1 LGIFGP
7 SHSGFSCGMSSSP
20 TVSIDSISPKKF
32 GHAMLDNVKE
42 QHAEN
47 MTCYGLT
54 PQDVQAIHIDLQAL
68 EAWYREHQP
77 AVLDRY
83 IRATQHQ
90 INSRNN

>member
-1 LGIFGP
+1 MSNVGNIGATSVVPVDSFVNPVKVLGQ
-7 SHSGFSCGMSSSP
+7 
-20 TVSIDSISPKKF
+20 SI
-32 GHAMLDNVKE
+32 LDKIKE
-42 QHAEN
+42 QHIDNISCHA
-47 MTCYGLT
+47 LT
-54 PQDVQAIHIDLQAL
+54 PQDVQAIHADLQAL